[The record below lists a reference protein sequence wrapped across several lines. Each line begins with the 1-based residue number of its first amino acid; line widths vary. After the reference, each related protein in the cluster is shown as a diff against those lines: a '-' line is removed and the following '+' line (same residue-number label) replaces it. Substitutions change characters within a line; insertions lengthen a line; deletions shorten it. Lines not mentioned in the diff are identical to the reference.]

1 MLSAHPLTCSKSA
14 LPLTA
19 TNAISG
25 GRLGET
31 PENKLCELAASSAGC
46 SSELDRVVSTS
57 PSGVG
62 GFRGASCGSLRGRNM
77 TYALTNADGLN
88 LGRQTG
94 RYDAVAELL
103 RIDGEWMVLMRM

>member
-1 MLSAHPLTCSKSA
+1 
-14 LPLTA
+14 
-19 TNAISG
+19 
-25 GRLGET
+25 
-31 PENKLCELAASSAGC
+31 
-46 SSELDRVVSTS
+46 
-57 PSGVG
+57 
-62 GFRGASCGSLRGRNM
+62 M